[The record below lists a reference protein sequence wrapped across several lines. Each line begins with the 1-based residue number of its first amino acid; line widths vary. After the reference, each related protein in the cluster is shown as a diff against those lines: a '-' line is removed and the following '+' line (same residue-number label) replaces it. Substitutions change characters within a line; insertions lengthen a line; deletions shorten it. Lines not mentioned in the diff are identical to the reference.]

1 MYCILYIQVL
11 FNVLMLNVTPD
22 IPKKSLIFII
32 IPRRV
37 LLERNQLKT
46 SLATTQSII
55 SKLNLSFDPLSRSET
70 VTRSEDILQQAES
83 LNRTCQALCDRL
95 VGNVLLTIVW
105 IRINLAPGSG
115 SKCHNFNFNVKKT
128 WCSLNSHY

>member
-1 MYCILYIQVL
+1 M
-11 FNVLMLNVTPD
+11 
-22 IPKKSLIFII
+22 
-32 IPRRV
+32 
-37 LLERNQLKT
+37 ERNQLKT

-115 SKCHNFNFNVKKT
+115 SKCHNFNFNVKNLVFSKLTLLVSTKQLDIIKT
-128 WCSLNSHY
+128 YLIIGG